1 MRISDWSS
9 DVCSSDLLAR
19 VICNRKFPPFVP
31 FDFVQQFLGNLG
43 TLLHTFRRGGGDLT
57 NQHFLQSIE
66 SRTVENRSFVLAV
79 LGETVDFLPLDR
91 HGALVLVDTV
101 AIEHADFHDRT
112 GNARWQAKRGEK
124 GAKAIDGLDRK
135 STRLNSSH

>member
-9 DVCSSDLLAR
+9 DVCSSDL
-19 VICNRKFPPFVP
+19 
-31 FDFVQQFLGNLG
+31 
-43 TLLHTFRRGGGDLT
+43 
-57 NQHFLQSIE
+57 E

-91 HGALVLVDTV
+91 HGELVLVDTV

-112 GNARWQAKRGEK
+112 GNARWQAKRGV
-124 GAKAIDGLDRK
+124 AHV
-135 STRLNSSH
+135 TRLFSEDGAEERLLRRHPALTLLLAITYTK

>member
-9 DVCSSDLLAR
+9 DVCSSDL
-19 VICNRKFPPFVP
+19 
-31 FDFVQQFLGNLG
+31 
-43 TLLHTFRRGGGDLT
+43 
-57 NQHFLQSIE
+57 E

-112 GNARWQAKRGEK
+112 GNARWQAKRGVAHVTRLFSEA
-124 GAKAIDGLDRK
+124 GAEEFFFRRHRAPALRRDLTYQDRK
-135 STRLNSSH
+135 RVG